1 MIRGQEEEQKLKI
14 NRGMEFMLH
23 NKKIRRKELFRI
35 IIDKGISFLSRE
47 ISLKFEFTITKK
59 HSGKNNV

>member
-14 NRGMEFMLH
+14 NRGMEFMLR
-23 NKKIRRKELFRI
+23 NKEIRRKELFRI

-47 ISLKFEFTITKK
+47 IHLKFEFTITKK